1 VIPAEKITLRPV
13 QESDEGFLLSV
24 YASTRADEL
33 AVVPWGPEQKA
44 AFVKMQFSAQ
54 ARHYSAE
61 HPGANH
67 DIIYLDAAPVGRLYL
82 DRNADAFHILDV
94 TLLPQ
99 FRNVGIGTV
108 LLRRIID
115 EAGKNTKP
123 VTIYVETFNRA
134 LSLFGKLGFHTVA
147 EEGFC
152 RLLQW
157 SSAT

>member
-1 VIPAEKITLRPV
+1 VISAEKITLRPV

-33 AVVPWGPEQKA
+33 AVVPWGPDQKT

-54 ARHYSAE
+54 AQHYAAE
-61 HPGANH
+61 HPGASH
-67 DIIYLDAAPVGRLYL
+67 EIICLDAAPVGRLYL
-82 DRNADAFHILDV
+82 DRDADAFHILDV

-99 FRNVGIGTV
+99 FRNGGIGTV

-115 EAGKNTKP
+115 EAGKNDKP
-123 VTIYVETFNRA
+123 VTIYVESFNRS

-147 EEGFC
+147 EEGFR
-152 RLLQW
+152 RLLRW